1 MRVLV
6 TGGAGYIG
14 SVVAEA
20 LLARGHEVV
29 VYDNLVRGHRDAV
42 PDGAPL
48 VIGDVLDAATLGSE
62 LREHRIEGVV
72 HLAGLSLVGESMSDP
87 ARYYRV
93 NVGGGLALLDAMH
106 ASGVGM
112 LVFSSSAAVYG
123 GPDKQPIEEDD
134 PPAPTNPYGES
145 KLVVE
150 RAIAW
155 YGRAFELRGV
165 SLRYFNAAGASARCG
180 ERHDPET
187 HLIPLVLHAAAGR
200 RDAVMIYGDDYPTR
214 DGTCV
219 RDYVHVLD
227 LADAHVRALD
237 TLAAGAPSAVYN
249 LGCGG
254 DGYTVREV
262 VETAAAVTGRR
273 ILTRVGPRRAG
284 DPATLVAATGRIS
297 RELGWRPQRQDLR
310 EIIASAWQYELKRAE
325 RGGASRSGSTD
336 EASL

>member
-29 VYDNLVRGHRDAV
+29 VYDNLVRGYRDAV
-42 PDGAPL
+42 PEGAPL
-48 VIGDVLDAATLGSE
+48 IIGDVLDAATLGGE

-106 ASGVGM
+106 AVGVGM

-123 GPDKQPIEEDD
+123 GPDKQPIQEDD

-155 YGRAFELRGV
+155 YGRAYGLRGV
-165 SLRYFNAAGASARCG
+165 SLRYFNAAGASAHRG

-187 HLIPLVLHAAAGR
+187 HLIPLVLEAAAGR
-200 RDAVMIYGDDYPTR
+200 RDAVVVYGDDYPTR

-237 TLAAGAPSAVYN
+237 ALAAGASTAVYN

-262 VETAAAVTGRR
+262 VETAVAVTGRR
-273 ILTRVGPRRAG
+273 IAASKGPRRAG
-284 DPATLVAATGRIS
+284 DPPTLVAATGRIT

-310 EIIASAWQYELKRAE
+310 DIIASAWQYELKR
-325 RGGASRSGSTD
+325 GNS
-336 EASL
+336 

>member
-200 RDAVMIYGDDYPTR
+200 RDAVMIYGHDYPTR